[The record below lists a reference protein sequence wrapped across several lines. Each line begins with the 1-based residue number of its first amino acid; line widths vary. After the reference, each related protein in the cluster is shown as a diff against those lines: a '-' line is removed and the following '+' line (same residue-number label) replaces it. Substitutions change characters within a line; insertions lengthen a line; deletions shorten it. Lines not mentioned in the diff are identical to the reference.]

1 MSLLRTIGIVFFIV
15 AVCYAQSDVEPL
27 RFSAEG
33 FSIKALPSGESNASG
48 QRAVCAFFLP
58 PSAGFAP
65 NINILIQPPVPI
77 EDFAKLSKQQ
87 FDMFGF
93 KVIKDAMVPPNEWN
107 VEYEG
112 NTQGRSCHFFARAVR
127 TDKKVFLITAT
138 TTADQWDKTSP
149 QLIECVKSFAL
160 TSAH

>member
-1 MSLLRTIGIVFFIV
+1 MSLLRTLGIVFFIA
-15 AVCYAQSDVEPL
+15 AVCYAQSEVEPL

-33 FSIKALPSGESNASG
+33 FSIKALPSGDANASG

-58 PSAGFAP
+58 ASGGFAP
-65 NINILIQPPVPI
+65 NINILIQPAAPV
-77 EDFAKLSKQQ
+77 EAFAKLSKQQ

-93 KVIKDAMVPPNEWN
+93 KVVKDAVVPPNEWN

-112 NTQGRSCHFFARAVR
+112 TTQGKPCHFFARAVC

-138 TTADQWDKTSP
+138 TAADQWDKTSP

-160 TSAH
+160 TGAH

>member
-1 MSLLRTIGIVFFIV
+1 MSLLRTIGIVFFIA
-15 AVCYAQSDVEPL
+15 AVCYAQSEVEPL

-33 FSIKALPSGESNASG
+33 FSIKALPSGDSSASA

-58 PSAGFAP
+58 VSGGFAP
-65 NINILIQPPVPI
+65 NINILIQPPLPI
-77 EDFAKLSKQQ
+77 EEFAKISKQQ

-93 KVIKDAMVPPNEWN
+93 KVIKDAVVPPNEWD
-107 VEYEG
+107 VEYQG
-112 NTQGRSCHFFARAVR
+112 STQGRPCHFFARAVR

-160 TSAH
+160 TSVH

>member
-1 MSLLRTIGIVFFIV
+1 MSLLRTLGIVFFIA
-15 AVCYAQSDVEPL
+15 AVCHAQSEIEPL
-27 RFSAEG
+27 RFGAEG
-33 FSIKALPSGESNASG
+33 FSIKALPSADSNTNA

-58 PSAGFAP
+58 PAGGFAP
-65 NINILIQPPVPI
+65 NINVLIQPPVPI
-77 EDFAKLSKQQ
+77 EDFVKLSKQQ

-93 KVIKDAMVPPNEWN
+93 KVIKDAVVPPKERN

-112 NTQGRSCHFFARAVR
+112 TTQGKPCHFFARAVC

-138 TTADQWDKTSP
+138 TAADQWDKTSP

-160 TSAH
+160 TSAR

>member
-1 MSLLRTIGIVFFIV
+1 MSLLRTIGIVFFIA
-15 AVCYAQSDVEPL
+15 AVCYAQSEVEPL

-33 FSIKALPSGESNASG
+33 FSIKALPSGDSNASA

-58 PSAGFAP
+58 ASAGFAP
-65 NINILIQPPVPI
+65 NINILVQPPLPI

-93 KVIKDAMVPPNEWN
+93 KVIKDAVVPPNEWN

-112 NTQGRSCHFFARAVR
+112 TTQGRPCHFFARAVR
-127 TDKKVFLITAT
+127 TDKKVFLVTAT
-138 TTADQWDKTSP
+138 TTADQWTSVSP

-160 TSAH
+160 TGAR